1 MIYLLNTPILTTYGL
16 WRFEGSLT
24 PHTARAM
31 LHGNEVTSA
40 IGHEATAQLL
50 GELLQRPVPVNR
62 IAAKLQPGDNA
73 LVLRLT
79 QRLPEGRVLD
89 ADELAALPHQ
99 LGWLHYHSTGMIAS
113 TV

>member
-16 WRFEGSLT
+16 WRFEGPLT

-31 LHGNEVTSA
+31 LHGLDVTSA
-40 IGHEATAQLL
+40 IGHAATAQLL
-50 GELLQRPVPVNR
+50 GELLLRPVHVNR
-62 IAAKLQPGDNA
+62 IAVKLQPGDSA

-89 ADELAALPHQ
+89 ADELAALPHE
-99 LGWLHYHSTGMIAS
+99 LGWLHYHSAGMIAPA
-113 TV
+113 T